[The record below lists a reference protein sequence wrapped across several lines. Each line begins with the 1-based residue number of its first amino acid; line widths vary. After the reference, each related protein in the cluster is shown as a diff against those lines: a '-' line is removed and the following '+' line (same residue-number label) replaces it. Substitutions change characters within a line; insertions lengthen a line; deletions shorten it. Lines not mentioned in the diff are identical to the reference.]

1 MFRMVSSLLGYT
13 GNIFIQR
20 CLINRLKCFIFILC
34 LFMCVYAPVCGYGYI
49 CAGVCAHAR
58 VRRGCPVSSLT
69 LYSSLGVRV
78 SPWTCGLLSAGLEPA
93 SSSNPPIS
101 SHLRAEA
108 PSFWGDLLSCYMSLG
123 IHTPVLMISE
133 QALLTPKPPL
143 QHSQGFSIQTSW
155 QSKLTSCLDVA

>member
-1 MFRMVSSLLGYT
+1 MFRVVSSLLGYT
-13 GNIFIQR
+13 SNIFIQR
-20 CLINRLKCFIFILC
+20 CLINRPKCFIFILC
-34 LFMCVYAPVCGYGYI
+34 LFLCVYAPVCGYGYM
-49 CAGVCAHAR
+49 CARAK

-93 SSSNPPIS
+93 SSSNSPIS

-108 PSFWGDLLSCYMSLG
+108 PSFGGDLLPCYMGPG
-123 IHTPVLMISE
+123 IHIPVLMISK

-143 QHSQGFSIQTSW
+143 QHSQVFSIQTSW
-155 QSKLTSCLDVA
+155 QSKLTSCLDVT